1 MGIRQCKN
9 YHSWEFIFFLLTE
22 TKYILFCI
30 VQISTS
36 SRRKEVGDDWS
47 SWCLEATQA
56 KIKKN
61 FFDKD
66 STLEDMLAK
75 CPDGIPHHQFR
86 QLIEYWKHPTVQVR
100 LKWCIS
106 THRLILCHI
115 NFFYT
120 YQFNYLFLFN
130 NSLYARWIL
139 KKGKNKCGGIEW
151 DILIY

>member
-1 MGIRQCKN
+1 MTGLRDA
-9 YHSWEFIFFLLTE
+9 W
-22 TKYILFCI
+22 
-30 VQISTS
+30 
-36 SRRKEVGDDWS
+36 RRHK
-47 SWCLEATQA
+47 Q

-100 LKWCIS
+100 LKWFIS

-115 NFFYT
+115 FSFYR
-120 YQFNYLFLFN
+120 YQFNYLFVFN
-130 NSLYARWIL
+130 NRLYAR
-139 KKGKNKCGGIEW
+139 
-151 DILIY
+151 